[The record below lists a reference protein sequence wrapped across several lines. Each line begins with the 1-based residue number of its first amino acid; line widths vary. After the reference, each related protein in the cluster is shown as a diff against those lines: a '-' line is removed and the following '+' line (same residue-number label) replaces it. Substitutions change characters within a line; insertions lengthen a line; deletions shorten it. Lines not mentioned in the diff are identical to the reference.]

1 MVSQNSSDS
10 GNSRSMA
17 EILADASRQSI
28 SRAIRIHMALD
39 LPMVE
44 WRDGQIEWVQP
55 QDDRLKE
62 ILAEYSKN

>member
-1 MVSQNSSDS
+1 MVSQNNSDS
-10 GNSRSMA
+10 TNRPTMA
-17 EILADASRQSI
+17 EILTDASRESI

-55 QDDRLKE
+55 NDVRLKD
-62 ILAEYSKN
+62 ILAEYSRN

>member
-1 MVSQNSSDS
+1 
-10 GNSRSMA
+10 MA

-28 SRAIRIHMALD
+28 SRAIRIHMALN

-55 QDDRLKE
+55 QDDRLKD
-62 ILAEYSKN
+62 ILAEYSQN